1 MRKKILGRIISAV
14 TAVVLSGAAP
24 AAGGTADILRNTVV
38 FAEESNESVK
48 YLDREWTKENGITTL
63 QKTCT
68 EYTKLS
74 NLSDSIGVAM
84 EDGWYV
90 VDKNI
95 TFNNRLGVLGDVH
108 LIIRDGCTL
117 TCKDGIRLATKNF
130 GQSVSTV
137 KLSIY
142 SQSDGSS
149 KGILKADATSDGNG
163 STGKAGIGGSKE
175 ENGGTVSIYGGD
187 ITAKG
192 ENFGAGIGGGK
203 DANGG
208 IVNIYGGI
216 VKADA
221 GSEGAAIGG
230 GIHGTTSWVENGSG
244 INIYGGETYATGH
257 GFGAGIGSGQSSADD
272 KRPENSS
279 INIYGGYVEAN
290 AEVGGA
296 AIGGGAHMENPVIY
310 IHDGVVR
317 AEAAEIWQDS
327 NYYGAGI
334 GSGSNAP
341 YTNKIFIY
349 DGLVFATSSDGAGI
363 GSGRETPGGDIYIDG
378 GYVTAIAES
387 GGAAIGSGR
396 DADNG
401 YVLIEGGTVI
411 AVSEMC
417 VEKSEYLKHMISYY
431 SPASNKGKMHSIE
444 SQKILMGVDAIGM
457 GIALGIGWIADLIH
471 GSKDVCG
478 AAIGGGHEG
487 SGGTVTITGGSIDA
501 YSGMGSANAIGH
513 GKGASDSGKLTIGDG
528 LTVYSVNGKV
538 ETEQSDDGRFTFKAN
553 AVQPVH
559 QLSADRESACR
570 SNRYVSITPCGHNG
584 SVYTPVN
591 ERIHHNSCDYCV
603 SGDGNTLHTF
613 DDNDDCTKCGYGFYL
628 VALYPQN
635 DNDNDHVQVIKASK
649 DEPFTVPECTFTAP
663 EGKSFCW
670 WNCVTPGK
678 YYNKHYTKGDEIQL
692 DGAIALRAVWG
703 DVYPLWVNGVQVTY
717 AHQDDIL
724 GDGTVS
730 YDPSLNRL
738 ILKNAVITQSSN
750 DAAIYCDGLD
760 LTVGGIGT
768 VDSQTAR
775 YGIYVKNGSL
785 AIDGSITAT
794 GSECGMYT
802 TGTLKFLSGTAR
814 ACGSADAARADVA
827 IELAPGYTV
836 TSPAGAAVSTDGKY
850 IAGIAG
856 ENGNHAA
863 DATVTLGL
871 WSITYIYGDDDDDQY
886 KHYTAQTE
894 PGEAI
899 SVFVPGR
906 VYDGKIFRCW
916 HSKDDDDTVYYEG
929 DSIVPV
935 RDMTLTAQWAYDYGV
950 KIGSVAVT
958 ETNRDDV
965 LGDGHVRFD
974 PDTRTLTL
982 DVPNGESI
990 RGIRSDSEL
999 TIVGKAVINEPSD
1012 YGIYVTEG
1020 DLTLNGDF
1028 AVSGGS
1034 DGIYVTN
1041 GSLFINGGSLIAEG
1055 KIGITVFKG
1064 DIEVND
1070 TTAITVRSTDNTIKR
1085 AVKLKGELILAEKL
1099 RVTEPESYRKGTQ
1112 YIEDVETG
1120 RYAERVVIA
1129 PDENYIGER
1138 LAGHSLSL
1146 DGAIGVNFYM
1156 ELTPEAAQDPG
1167 AYVLF
1172 TFENGAPDQ
1181 TAPIDTDNTWYD
1193 TATDKTYYIFGC
1205 TVAAKE
1211 MNDKISAQLFA
1222 QGKAGRIYEYTVC
1235 EYGRYILD
1243 HSDDYDYTTATVAQ
1257 AMLDYGSA
1265 AQVYFGK
1272 DTALPSGD
1280 YLDRTNYVD
1289 VSDIEA
1295 SEPVH
1300 SLPEDITF
1308 EGATLTLRSET
1319 SLSLYFLSETELSFS
1334 NDTYEVEKAYVT
1346 EDGKRYQV
1354 ARIRGIKAEDLGKAV
1369 TLTVNGTYTI
1379 RYSPMYYCRLAISKN
1394 AREADL
1400 CRALFLFKEAS
1411 EAYQLSHE
1419 A

>member
-1 MRKKILGRIISAV
+1 MRKKILGRIVSAV

-84 EDGWYV
+84 DNGWYV

-117 TCKDGIRLATKNF
+117 TCKDGIRLATKHS
-130 GQSVSTV
+130 GQSASTV

-142 SQSDGSS
+142 SQSDENGSM
-149 KGILKADATSDGNG
+149 GILKADATADG
-163 STGKAGIGGSKE
+163 TDDTKKAGIGGDGNE
-175 ENGGTVSIYGGD
+175 TGGTVSIYGGN

-192 ENFGAGIGGGK
+192 EIFGAGIGGG
-203 DANGG
+203 DNASGG

-216 VKADA
+216 VNADA
-221 GSEGAAIGG
+221 GRSGAAIGG
-230 GIHGTTSWVENGSG
+230 GRYGATSWVENRSG

-257 GFGAGIGSGQSSADD
+257 SFGAAIGSGQTSSDN
-272 KRPENSS
+272 KRSDLSE
-279 INIYGGYVEAN
+279 IHVYGGYVEAY

-296 AIGGGAHMENPVIY
+296 AIGGGKCMENPVIY

-317 AEAAEIWQDS
+317 AEAAKIYEDG
-327 NYYGAGI
+327 NFYGAGI

-341 YTNKIFIY
+341 YTDKIFIY

-363 GSGRETPGGDIYIDG
+363 GSGRETPGGDVYIDG
-378 GYVTAIAES
+378 GYVTAIAEG

-396 DADNG
+396 DADND

-471 GSKDVCG
+471 GDKDVCG
-478 AAIGGGHEG
+478 AAIGGGNKG
-487 SGGTVTITGGSIDA
+487 SGGTVKITGGSIDA

-513 GKGASDSGKLTIGDG
+513 GNESSSSGTLNIGDG

-538 ETEQSDDGRFTFKAN
+538 ETEQSDDGRFTFKTN

-570 SNRYVSITPCGHNG
+570 SNRYVSITPCGHNNA
-584 SVYTPVN
+584 VYTPFD
-591 ERIHHNSCDYCV
+591 ESTHHNSCDYCV
-603 SGDGNTLHTF
+603 SGDGYSLHTF
-613 DDNDDCTKCGYGFYL
+613 DDNDDCTKCGYGFYR

-635 DNDNDHVQVIKASK
+635 GNDNDHVQVIKATK
-649 DEPFTVPECTFTAP
+649 DKPFTVPECTFTAP

-678 YYNKHYTKGDEIQL
+678 YYNKHYSEGDEIQL

-717 AHQDDIL
+717 ADQRDIL

-730 YDPSLNRL
+730 YDPALNRL
-738 ILKNAVITQSSN
+738 ILKNAIITQSSN
-750 DAAIYCDGLD
+750 DAAIYCEGLD
-760 LTVGGIGT
+760 LTVGGSGT
-768 VDSQTAR
+768 VGSQAAR

-850 IAGIAG
+850 IAD

-871 WSITYIYGDDDDDQY
+871 WSITYIYGDDDQH
-886 KHYTAQTE
+886 KHYTAQTD

-906 VYDGKIFRCW
+906 VYDGKIFHCW
-916 HSKDDDDTVYYEG
+916 HSEDGTVYYKG

-935 RDMTLTAQWAYDYGV
+935 RHMTLTAQWADDYGV

-965 LGDGHVRFD
+965 LGDGHISFD

-982 DVPNGESI
+982 NVPDGKSI
-990 RGIRSDSEL
+990 GGIYSAREL
-999 TIVGKAVINEPSD
+999 TIVGKAAVNEASNQ
-1012 YGIYVTEG
+1012 GIYVNEG

-1028 AVSGGS
+1028 AVSGGAH
-1034 DGIYVTN
+1034 GVYVNN
-1041 GSLFINGGSLIAEG
+1041 GSLVINGGSLIAEG
-1055 KIGITVFKG
+1055 TIGIGVFNG
-1064 DIEVND
+1064 DVEVND
-1070 TTAITVRSTDNTIKR
+1070 TTGITVSSTDNNKKR
-1085 AVKLKGELILAEKL
+1085 AVMLNGELILAEKL
-1099 RVTEPESYRKGTQ
+1099 TVTEPESYRKGTH
-1112 YIEDVETG
+1112 YIENAETG
-1120 RYAERVVIA
+1120 RAAELVVIA

-1156 ELTPEAAQDPG
+1156 ELTPEAAQDPE

-1172 TFENGAPDQ
+1172 KFENGAPDQ

-1193 TATDKTYYIFGC
+1193 AATGKTYYIFGC

-1211 MNDKISAQLFA
+1211 MNDRISAQLFA
-1222 QGKAGRIYEYTVC
+1222 KGKAGRIYEYTVC
-1235 EYGRYILD
+1235 EYGQYILD
-1243 HSDDYDYTTATVAQ
+1243 HPADYDDTTIAVAQ

-1272 DTALPSGD
+1272 DTALPSED

-1289 VSDIEA
+1289 VSDIVA
-1295 SEPVH
+1295 SEPVQ

-1319 SLSLYFLSETELSFS
+1319 SLSLYFLSETELTFS

-1354 ARIRGIKAEDLGKAV
+1354 ARIRGIKAEDLGKTV

-1379 RYSPMYYCRLAISKN
+1379 SYSPMYYCRLAISKN
-1394 AREADL
+1394 APEADL
-1400 CRALFLFKEAS
+1400 CRALFLFKKAS
-1411 EAYQLSHE
+1411 EAYQQYHK

>member
-14 TAVVLSGAAP
+14 TAVILSGAAP

-74 NLSDSIGVAM
+74 SLSDSQGVAM
-84 EDGWYV
+84 DNGWYV

-117 TCKDGIRLATKNF
+117 TCKDGIRLATANS
-130 GQSVSTV
+130 GQSESTV

-149 KGILKADATSDGNG
+149 RGTLKADATSNG
-163 STGKAGIGGSKE
+163 DYTGKAGIGGNKE
-175 ENGGTVSIYGGD
+175 ENGGTVSIYGGN

-192 ENFGAGIGGGK
+192 ETFSAGIGGGK

-216 VKADA
+216 VNAIA
-221 GSEGAAIGG
+221 GSDGAAIGG
-230 GIHGTTSWVENGSG
+230 GIHGTTSWVENRSG

-257 GFGAGIGSGQSSADD
+257 GFGAAIGSGQSSTDD
-272 KRPENSS
+272 KRQENSS
-279 INIYGGYVEAN
+279 INIYGGYVEAY

-296 AIGGGAHMENPVIY
+296 AIGGGKCMENPVIY

-317 AEAAEIWQDS
+317 AEAAEIYQES
-327 NYYGAGI
+327 NFYGAGI

-341 YTNKIFIY
+341 YTDKIFIY

-363 GSGRETPGGDIYIDG
+363 GSGRETPGGDVYIDG
-378 GYVTAIAES
+378 GYVTAIAEG

-471 GSKDVCG
+471 GDKDVCG
-478 AAIGGGHEG
+478 AAIGGGNKG
-487 SGGTVTITGGSIDA
+487 SGGTVKITGGSIDA

-513 GKGASDSGKLTIGDG
+513 GNESSSSGTLNIGDG

-538 ETEQSDDGRFTFKAN
+538 ETEQSDDGRFTFKTN

-559 QLSADRESACR
+559 QLSGDRESACR
-570 SNRYVSITPCGHNG
+570 SNRYVSITPCGHNNA
-584 SVYTPVN
+584 VYTPFD
-591 ERIHHNSCDYCV
+591 ESTHHNSCDYCV
-603 SGDGNTLHTF
+603 SGDGYSLHTF
-613 DDNDDCTKCGYGFYL
+613 DDNDDCTKCGYGFYR

-635 DNDNDHVQVIKASK
+635 DNDNVQGIKATK
-649 DEPFTVPECTFTAP
+649 DKPFTVPECTFTAP

-678 YYNKHYTKGDEIQL
+678 YYNKHYSKGDEIQL

-703 DVYPLWVNGVQVTY
+703 DVYPLWVNGVQVSY
-717 AHQDDIL
+717 ADQGDIL

-730 YDPSLNRL
+730 YDPALNRL

-768 VDSQTAR
+768 VDSQAAR

-836 TSPAGAAVSTDGKY
+836 TSTAGAAVSTDGKY
-850 IAGIAG
+850 IAD
-856 ENGNHAA
+856 ENGDHAA

-871 WSITYIYGDDDDDQY
+871 WSITYIYGKDDQH
-886 KHYTAQTE
+886 KHTEAQTD

-916 HSKDDDDTVYYEG
+916 RSEEDGTLYYEG

-935 RDMTLTAQWAYDYGV
+935 RDMKLTAQWADDYGV
-950 KIGSVAVT
+950 RIGTVAVT
-958 ETNRDDV
+958 ETNRNDV
-965 LGDGHVRFD
+965 LGDDHISFD
-974 PDTRTLTL
+974 PDTRILTL
-982 DVPNGESI
+982 DVP
-990 RGIRSDSEL
+990 
-999 TIVGKAVINEPSD
+999 
-1012 YGIYVTEG
+1012 
-1020 DLTLNGDF
+1020 
-1028 AVSGGS
+1028 
-1034 DGIYVTN
+1034 DG
-1041 GSLFINGGSLIAEG
+1041 
-1055 KIGITVFKG
+1055 
-1064 DIEVND
+1064 
-1070 TTAITVRSTDNTIKR
+1070 
-1085 AVKLKGELILAEKL
+1085 
-1099 RVTEPESYRKGTQ
+1099 
-1112 YIEDVETG
+1112 
-1120 RYAERVVIA
+1120 
-1129 PDENYIGER
+1129 
-1138 LAGHSLSL
+1138 
-1146 DGAIGVNFYM
+1146 
-1156 ELTPEAAQDPG
+1156 
-1167 AYVLF
+1167 
-1172 TFENGAPDQ
+1172 
-1181 TAPIDTDNTWYD
+1181 
-1193 TATDKTYYIFGC
+1193 
-1205 TVAAKE
+1205 
-1211 MNDKISAQLFA
+1211 
-1222 QGKAGRIYEYTVC
+1222 
-1235 EYGRYILD
+1235 
-1243 HSDDYDYTTATVAQ
+1243 
-1257 AMLDYGSA
+1257 
-1265 AQVYFGK
+1265 
-1272 DTALPSGD
+1272 
-1280 YLDRTNYVD
+1280 
-1289 VSDIEA
+1289 
-1295 SEPVH
+1295 
-1300 SLPEDITF
+1300 
-1308 EGATLTLRSET
+1308 
-1319 SLSLYFLSETELSFS
+1319 
-1334 NDTYEVEKAYVT
+1334 
-1346 EDGKRYQV
+1346 
-1354 ARIRGIKAEDLGKAV
+1354 
-1369 TLTVNGTYTI
+1369 
-1379 RYSPMYYCRLAISKN
+1379 
-1394 AREADL
+1394 
-1400 CRALFLFKEAS
+1400 
-1411 EAYQLSHE
+1411 
-1419 A
+1419 